1 MENKKEGKGLVPV
14 IVILTILLVCALGST
29 AYFYLKSNENA
40 GKETVVTKNDK
51 TDVNASGVKNVVSP
65 FDNKKALNS
74 EISEYLISDYNSST
88 MMASV
93 DSTQKKLTLSFIPA
107 KVVETYGLNWK
118 SSRYDR
124 TSSEI
129 TFDSK
134 IIDVFFGGMGQDAHG
149 DTLFILL
156 EDGSVEYIPIV
167 HMLNNAQSD
176 AISYGKIAGVSGVI
190 KFANATI
197 TSGVTTI
204 AIKADGTFYDLW
216 YALKDTGNY

>member
-93 DSTQKKLTLSFIPA
+93 DSTQK
-107 KVVETYGLNWK
+107 N
-118 SSRYDR
+118 
-124 TSSEI
+124 
-129 TFDSK
+129 
-134 IIDVFFGGMGQDAHG
+134 
-149 DTLFILL
+149 
-156 EDGSVEYIPIV
+156 
-167 HMLNNAQSD
+167 
-176 AISYGKIAGVSGVI
+176 
-190 KFANATI
+190 
-197 TSGVTTI
+197 
-204 AIKADGTFYDLW
+204 
-216 YALKDTGNY
+216 